1 MKNKRIYNPF
11 LSLKKFRFGSILIR
25 NFLIIIVLEILLI
38 CLLTGLYTFQ
48 LEESTTKEV
57 LDIHYMELQRS
68 AETLDTVIEQA
79 ENFAYYFSVEN
90 DVKVLFI
97 NGDVE
102 EESAAF
108 RAISSR
114 LKSFRRTFDYVES
127 THLYIEK
134 EGIVIGE
141 SVVAELS
148 EVADSGWLDFYD
160 EIRENSYILRSRC
173 TDGGYPFLLT
183 MLLAVRNVQK
193 ETIGAVVIDINV
205 KKLNEAI
212 GRSSKDDQ
220 KVYMV
225 DKEGRLLYSSMPSA
239 IKYPEQIP
247 TDLMELSQNEVN
259 AVITNETGTEIVV
272 TVVPSKTENWRYL
285 MYSAISGYNEKMSG
299 IRWQM
304 FRNACMAAL
313 VGLVLSW
320 FMAIRSY
327 RPIQNI
333 MEEVEGSEEI
343 KDDFIE
349 GENVINEVQYIT
361 GMIRS
366 AERRNK
372 KLTMEISEWMEKL
385 GNAQFM
391 ALQSQINPHFLYNTL
406 DAISWLAIDRLGN
419 KNPVSEALGA
429 LANLLRLSMK
439 RTSYLVPLR
448 EELEHAKMY
457 MYLMNIRYPGKIN
470 VSWEIPRE
478 LYNVSVIRLCLQPI
492 LENAIRHGLRDNC
505 YRGTICIRGE
515 IVNEMLILRVED
527 DGSGMPMEECKNM
540 NAKLYTDYQTVDKH
554 VGIVNVNQRIKIVFG
569 EDYGVLLQ
577 PGEEKGLVVMICV
590 PGTID

>member
-1 MKNKRIYNPF
+1 MKNKKIYNPF
-11 LSLKKFRFGSILIR
+11 LNLKKFRFGSILIQ

-57 LDIHYMELQRS
+57 LDMHYMELQRS

-97 NGDVE
+97 SGDVE

-127 THLYIEK
+127 THVYIEK
-134 EGIVIGE
+134 EDIVIEE

-160 EIRENSYILRSRC
+160 EIEESSYILRSRC
-173 TDGGYPFLLT
+173 ADGEYPFLLT

-212 GRSSKDDQ
+212 GRSSRDDQ

-225 DKEGRLLYSSMPSA
+225 DEEGRLLYSSVPSA

-247 TDLMELSQNEVN
+247 ADLMELSQNEVN
-259 AVITNETGTEIVV
+259 AVITDETGTEIVA

-285 MYSAISGYNEKMSG
+285 MYSPISAYNEKMSG

-304 FRNACMAAL
+304 LRNACMAVL

-320 FMAIRSY
+320 FMATRSY

-333 MEEVEGSEEI
+333 MEEVGGSEEI

-349 GENVINEVQYIT
+349 GENVKNEVQYIA

-366 AERRNK
+366 AERKNK

-385 GNAQFM
+385 GHAQFM

-406 DAISWLAIDRLGN
+406 DAISWLAIDKLGN
-419 KNPVSEALGA
+419 KNHVSEALGA
-429 LANLLRLSMK
+429 LASLLRLSMK

-470 VSWEIPRE
+470 VCWEIPRE
-478 LYNVSVIRLCLQPI
+478 LHNVSVIRLCLQPI

-515 IVNEMLILRVED
+515 AVNDMLILRVED
-527 DGSGMPMEECKNM
+527 DGVGMPVEECRSM
-540 NAKLYTDYQTVDKH
+540 NAKFYTDYQIVDKH
-554 VGIVNVNQRIKIVFG
+554 VGIANVNQRIKIVFG
-569 EDYGVLLQ
+569 EDYGVLLR
-577 PGEEKGLVVMICV
+577 PGKEKGLVVMICV
-590 PGTID
+590 PGKND